1 MAQRPRGGA
10 EAQPRVEFEAPEEF
24 RLLVCDAACRVGH
37 RFDSR
42 HHFRHQQVVA
52 ELTQLLVLRRN
63 DLVNASNLK
72 LLHHGHLILLLLP
85 FSTLL
90 ALLHTDLRPAR
101 FDLAAL

>member
-1 MAQRPRGGA
+1 MAQRPRDGA